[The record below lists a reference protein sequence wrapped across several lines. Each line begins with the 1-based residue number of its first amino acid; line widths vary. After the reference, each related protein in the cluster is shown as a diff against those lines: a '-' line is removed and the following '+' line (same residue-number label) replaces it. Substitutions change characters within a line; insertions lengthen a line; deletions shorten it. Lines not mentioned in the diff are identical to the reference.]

1 MAPEALRRGTLRKG
15 VGGTGRRD
23 GRRRG
28 VTVSWSFSSGEGSQE
43 TSFHS
48 PFFYLSDKK
57 GKRGKRR

>member
-1 MAPEALRRGTLRKG
+1 
-15 VGGTGRRD
+15 
-23 GRRRG
+23 